1 MTGQYLTLSPPA
13 PSESSHHTYHTYHA
27 FVWVN
32 RESFAKRTLLDM
44 HMLYCSTH
52 IFHCNTASPDVRAVG
67 LPESI
72 PDSLRANVHFALTPT
87 HNLESPIRR
96 LMVFGLWEEPPC
108 RVSALYLS
116 ISNDDSAS
124 QVTVATSQIKHL
136 QFSSLYS
143 SYWVLSNC
151 QVNQSLSH
159 TPFKH
164 IPHTGGVTCFSMVWC
179 CRLKPS
185 PVS

>member
-1 MTGQYLTLSPPA
+1 MTWQYLTLSPLA

-72 PDSLRANVHFALTPT
+72 PDSLRDKHVHFTLTPT

-96 LMVFGLWEEPPC
+96 LMVFGLGEEPPC
-108 RVSALYLS
+108 RVSALRLGLWE
-116 ISNDDSAS
+116 
-124 QVTVATSQIKHL
+124 VL
-136 QFSSLYS
+136 SLYIQWWICQS
-143 SYWVLSNC
+143 SHCGDLTNKTSSFFFSIFQLLS
-151 QVNQSLSH
+151 
-159 TPFKH
+159 PE
-164 IPHTGGVTCFSMVWC
+164 
-179 CRLKPS
+179 
-185 PVS
+185 